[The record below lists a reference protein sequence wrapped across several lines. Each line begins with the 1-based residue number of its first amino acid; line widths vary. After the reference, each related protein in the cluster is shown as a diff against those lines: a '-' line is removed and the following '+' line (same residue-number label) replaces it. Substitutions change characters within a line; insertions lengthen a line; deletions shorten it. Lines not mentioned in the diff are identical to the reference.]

1 MSGNSSLVLC
11 AGTVPD
17 ANFKSRVTAA
27 KSAGFNAITLSPQ
40 HYLNARDRDKLS
52 AADMQGI
59 LGDHD
64 ITVVSI
70 DPLLDWF
77 GQDASSAELL
87 MYEAAQAVAAPNINV
102 APAFAPDIEQTQLVA
117 ALVRVCERAAAQGLS
132 VDLEVLPWSTIP
144 NYPAL
149 FEVLLAAQQNNAFA
163 TLDCLHLYRS
173 GGTVAELREL
183 GRDTLTLISNV
194 QLCDISAQPQAFNWR
209 EKLAANKA
217 MLAAGVDGARTMG
230 FKSMLAVSGKAHNTR
245 DDAAVLMKEATCSRL
260 LPGQGDIPLQDI
272 LQCLRELDCQPLM
285 GLEISS
291 LTMNR
296 LSPKQ
301 ATQNAMSAYQKI
313 SVSDQASI

>member
-1 MSGNSSLVLC
+1 MGFTRTELESYIG
-11 AGTVPD
+11 ATVPD
-17 ANFKSRVTAA
+17 LVGPNTRLLFVGINPGLWTAA
-27 KSAGFNAITLSPQ
+27 TQ
-40 HYLNARDRDKLS
+40 TH
-52 AADMQGI
+52 
-59 LGDHD
+59 
-64 ITVVSI
+64 
-70 DPLLDWF
+70 
-77 GQDASSAELL
+77 
-87 MYEAAQAVAAPNINV
+87 
-102 APAFAPDIEQTQLVA
+102 FAHPGN
-117 ALVRVCERAAAQGLS
+117 RY
-132 VDLEVLPWSTIP
+132 
-144 NYPAL
+144 YPAL

-301 ATQNAMSAYQKI
+301 AAQNAMSAYRKI